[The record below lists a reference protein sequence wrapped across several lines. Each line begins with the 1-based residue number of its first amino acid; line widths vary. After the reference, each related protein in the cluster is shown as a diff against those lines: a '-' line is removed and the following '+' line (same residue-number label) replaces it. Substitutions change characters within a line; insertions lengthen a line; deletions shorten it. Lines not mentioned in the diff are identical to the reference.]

1 MNNIYIFLTN
11 TLGGYSGGPSY
22 VRNKKIWLESCGWIV
37 HAYDSTGLS
46 NALIEYS
53 ELKEYENN
61 RIEELFYHP
70 SWIIKGIRER
80 VINKI
85 VSNYS
90 QLYDKIVIESNTL
103 ILAEW
108 GELISE
114 RLNAKHLI
122 YILGENVK
130 IKNLNE
136 FKFLYHKYL
145 NNEVF
150 SISSKAFQ
158 SLWGDYVK
166 IKNAENRYW
175 DAMSMTT
182 PQDIE
187 AIYLNIIDNS
197 NITITHFG
205 RFKDYVSNVIEEV
218 CIFANNNKDKTI
230 NFILFGIK
238 SLPLFLKQSLDVIDN
253 INLYLFESVFPIPLK
268 LFKVSDVVIATAG
281 CAVISANTGVK
292 TISYNVETNLPLGIM
307 GYTTNQISFCDE
319 NHREEQVLHDI
330 LDDILIK
337 KIYEYSAPIKISSF
351 NKGYEYHVSFIN
363 NKKDYF
369 KDVLKID
376 YYNSLKQLLSKLLC
390 KIGMVHIASLLRY
403 QRNK

>member
-1 MNNIYIFLTN
+1 M
-11 TLGGYSGGPSY
+11 
-22 VRNKKIWLESCGWIV
+22 
-37 HAYDSTGLS
+37 
-46 NALIEYS
+46 
-53 ELKEYENN
+53 
-61 RIEELFYHP
+61 
-70 SWIIKGIRER
+70 
-80 VINKI
+80 
-85 VSNYS
+85 
-90 QLYDKIVIESNTL
+90 
-103 ILAEW
+103 
-108 GELISE
+108 
-114 RLNAKHLI
+114 
-122 YILGENVK
+122 
-130 IKNLNE
+130 
-136 FKFLYHKYL
+136 
-145 NNEVF
+145 
-150 SISSKAFQ
+150 
-158 SLWGDYVK
+158 
-166 IKNAENRYW
+166 
-175 DAMSMTT
+175 
-182 PQDIE
+182 
-187 AIYLNIIDNS
+187 
-197 NITITHFG
+197 
-205 RFKDYVSNVIEEV
+205 
-218 CIFANNNKDKTI
+218 
-230 NFILFGIK
+230 
-238 SLPLFLKQSLDVIDN
+238 
-253 INLYLFESVFPIPLK
+253 YLFESVFPIPLK